1 MPKRALAEK
10 RPWLLASLLAGI
22 SYYFVRDGQ
31 IPGLYLMAWKGAG
44 VALLALYALARHK
57 GADSRQIAAV
67 MAFGALGDVLIE
79 LVLEW
84 GAVAFLIG
92 HLIAIHL
99 FWRHR
104 RARLSPSQKL
114 AGIAFAVL
122 IPAIS
127 FMLPSDRAAAPGVAL
142 YALGLGVM
150 TAAAWTSSF
159 PRHRVGLGAVMF
171 AVSDLLIFARIG
183 PMAQSPLP
191 NLLIWPLY
199 YFGQFLICTGVVGEL
214 RRRSA
219 TA

>member
-159 PRHRVGLGAVMF
+159 PRYRVGLGAVMF